1 MLRSMASHRGRVLN
15 EVDTLG
21 ACAARRR
28 PRWRG
33 PYTCAQ
39 MNPKASISS
48 ALNRLWTPR
57 ASLSSCVRAA
67 MCRDAR
73 GISLD
78 EWQRLS
84 YFPATPLCTISWW
97 FAGHGERV
105 VGPFPEREAT
115 PDDPREPFASTLLVG
130 GPFSMPSVSYSVG
143 EVHGMMLVLMPDALR
158 LLTGI
163 EPASLVNRLVDAS
176 EVLPA
181 PWLTWARS
189 LHSLPDD
196 AARCDAIESFL
207 DPLWRAARP
216 DANTLGARY
225 EDWATHLATRAAL
238 TAPGRTLRQ
247 VERLVKRWA
256 GQPMRE
262 LQGISRLEQAFYAR
276 VAAERDDD
284 AARWADIAADCGYAD
299 QSHLTRATRRMTGFP
314 PEDLRCRIRD
324 EEGFWAYR
332 VWT

>member
-1 MLRSMASHRGRVLN
+1 MTPN
-15 EVDTLG
+15 
-21 ACAARRR
+21 
-28 PRWRG
+28 
-33 PYTCAQ
+33 
-39 MNPKASISS
+39 ASISG
-48 ALNRLWTPR
+48 AANRLWTPR
-57 ASLSSCVRAA
+57 ASLSTCVRAV
-67 MCRDAR
+67 MFRDAR
-73 GISLD
+73 GIELD
-78 EWQRLS
+78 PWQRLS

-105 VGPFPEREAT
+105 NGPFPEREAT
-115 PDDPREPFASTLLVG
+115 PDDSREPFASGLLLG
-130 GPFSMPSVSYSVG
+130 GPFSLPSVSYSVG

-163 EPASLVNRLVDAS
+163 EPSSLVNRLVDARGL
-176 EVLPA
+176 LPDE
-181 PWLTWARS
+181 WFEWAQAM
-189 LHSLPDD
+189 LSLPDD
-196 AARCDAIESFL
+196 AARCEAVESFL
-207 DPLWRAARP
+207 TPRWQAVRP

-225 EDWATHLATRAAL
+225 EDWTTHLATRAAM

-314 PEDLRCRIRD
+314 PEELRRRIR
-324 EEGFWAYR
+324 EQEGFWAYR
-332 VWT
+332 MWM